1 LCLFVYSG
9 VKAHYVVCFCFNFLR
24 IVYSFSGLSLFDCT
38 LRYSI
43 MVFLTIG
50 RSIRNFRVINIFN
63 TIFPHL
69 KSTHWLQE
77 NLEDTKVLSQAVN
90 QRMAHNTMTKRKKNE
105 GTKWENK
112 NIYKMRYWH
121 VSYTEQDKSFLRTYS
136 PSCVELSNR
145 SFYLLWI
152 LYFFS
157 VVGNFHLS

>member
-1 LCLFVYSG
+1 M
-9 VKAHYVVCFCFNFLR
+9 
-24 IVYSFSGLSLFDCT
+24 YSFSGLSLFDCT

-43 MVFLTIG
+43 MYFLTIG